1 MLHYLTK
8 SVLICIYFQEEKKSE
23 NWIKPDS
30 KFLFDFIDILEFL
43 NFTDFGFLILLLNK

>member
-8 SVLICIYFQEEKKSE
+8 SVLICIYFQEEK
-23 NWIKPDS
+23 KPDS